1 MPTAWTLSLVYT
13 GGGLD
18 APGGIMFDREG
29 AVWTSNNFT
38 AGSQSFL
45 QQRGFPGLGAT
56 KLAPDGKPLSGP
68 FGFEGAGV
76 LGAGYGIAIDQ
87 RGHVWIGN
95 FAGNSLSE
103 LRPDGTPGSPTAYTA
118 GGTMAG
124 VQGVAVDQQG
134 NVWAANDVSKNVT
147 LHRPSTGQTQS
158 FANDPGM
165 VGPWGINVDGDDNVW
180 VADFWG
186 QRLSNLCGVAGRC
199 PPGVTLGSPIS
210 PPSGYGANGGLQHIT
225 YVGVDQSGNVWA
237 ANNNHDQPLCDVPPS
252 QDAPPSVEIERR
264 SMACGGNGVVVVF
277 GLAPPLANP
286 LIGLPSQP

>member
-199 PPGVTLGSPIS
+199 PPGVTLAARSHRRPAMARTAGCSTSRTSAWIS
-210 PPSGYGANGGLQHIT
+210 RATSGPRTTTTTSRCAT
-225 YVGVDQSGNVWA
+225 
-237 ANNNHDQPLCDVPPS
+237 CRRRRTRR
-252 QDAPPSVEIERR
+252 RR
-264 SMACGGNGVVVVF
+264 SRSSVDRWRAAATASSWCSASRRRSRI
-277 GLAPPLANP
+277 L
-286 LIGLPSQP
+286 